1 MKKLCSRAGLAL
13 ALGLS
18 LVAGAWAQTPARIPL
33 ESFFAEPD
41 CRNMQLAPDG
51 KHVAFLTT
59 LGFGKVGIALMDLT
73 TGKYEALVSMHDE
86 NIKQF
91 LWKGSDYIVFGSDI
105 GGDGSFAWRA
115 IPIAPPK
122 PGGLRRV
129 VALSEAYRDRYN
141 ERANFM
147 NIIDPLLY
155 DPLHLLVYGRLESGS
170 NELGLYLVDVSN
182 GHRFRADNY
191 QPVSTDAYLAQVNTQ
206 DIVDNHGR
214 LRARTRIEGAKAMVE
229 IRPDPAGP
237 YLRVAEYPADHVG
250 WALQF
255 FAADDETLYLL
266 DTEKSDTST
275 LRSINIRTRQLS
287 PPIFNAPDGDI
298 DDMITSW
305 DRSTLYGVTY
315 ITDKHR
321 IHFFDAGQAKM
332 QQIIDATLPNT
343 YNHIVS
349 TSQDEKTLLI
359 LASSDRDPGTYY
371 VLDQAQRSMKVAG
384 RVLASINPAQ
394 MRPMEPISFIARDGL
409 AIHGYLTR
417 PAVADG
423 RRVPLIINPHGGP
436 YGIRDDWG
444 FNREVQFLASR
455 GYAVLQV
462 NYRGSGGY
470 GSKFEH
476 AGYHEWGGKMQ
487 DDLSDAVKW
496 AIDQGIADPA
506 RVAIYGASYGGYA
519 ALAGLVYTPELY
531 CCGANYVGPSDL
543 GLLVGL
549 GKIHNSDSA
558 NFFYSHLVGDDKNY
572 LEARSPVNFIERL
585 RVPLFNA
592 YGYNDPRIDFGH
604 WKRLETKLKHF
615 NKPYEIV
622 IEDNEGH
629 GFQNE
634 KNRLAY
640 YRRLEAFFDRYL
652 SPVPSGDVTIKD
664 ARNFDLQTKSRN

>member
-1 MKKLCSRAGLAL
+1 MKISSFHAVLAPVL
-13 ALGLS
+13 GLGLS
-18 LVAGAWAQTPARIPL
+18 AGLWAKTPSPIPL
-33 ESFFAEPD
+33 ESFFNEPD
-41 CRNMQLAPDG
+41 CRAMELSPDG
-51 KHVAFLTT
+51 KQAAFLTT
-59 LGFGKVGIALMDLT
+59 LGYGKVGVALLQIA
-73 TGKYEALVSMHDE
+73 TGKYEPLVSARDE
-86 NIKQF
+86 NIKGF
-91 LWKGSDYIVFGSDI
+91 LWKGNDYIIYHGDI
-105 GGDGSFAWRA
+105 GGDESPAWRS
-115 IPIAPPK
+115 IPIVPPK
-122 PGGLRRV
+122 PGAPRRV
-129 VALSEAYRDRYN
+129 VALSEAYLERYN

-147 NIIDPLLY
+147 QVIDPLPY
-155 DPLHLLVYGRLESGS
+155 DPLHVLAYGRRGTGS
-170 NELGLYLVDVSN
+170 STFGMFLVDVRD
-182 GHRFRADNY
+182 GRRTTVDNY
-191 QPVSTDAYLAQVNTQ
+191 RPVSTDAYLARINTQ
-206 DIVDNHGR
+206 DIADNHGR
-214 LRARTRIEGAKAMVE
+214 LRARTRIDGTKAILE
-229 IRPDPAGP
+229 IRPDPEGP
-237 YLRVAEYPADHVG
+237 YVQVADYPADHVA

-255 FAADDETLYLL
+255 FAADDETLYFL

-287 PPIFNAPDGDI
+287 PAIFHAPDGEI
-298 DDMITSW
+298 DELITSW

-315 ITDKHR
+315 ITDQRHT
-321 IHFFDAGQAKM
+321 HFFDDGQAKL
-332 QQIIDATLPNT
+332 QQMIDGALPNT
-343 YNHIVS
+343 CNNIVS
-349 TSQDEKTLLI
+349 TSQDEKIQLI
-359 LASSDRDPGTYY
+359 LASSDCDPGTYY
-371 VLDQAQRSMKVAG
+371 VLDRVQRSMKVAG
-384 RVLASINPAQ
+384 RVFASINPAQ
-394 MRPMEPISFIARDGL
+394 MRPMESISFTARDGL

-423 RRVPLIINPHGGP
+423 RRLPLIIHPHGGP

-470 GSKFEH
+470 GAKFER

-543 GLLVGL
+543 GILVGL

-558 NFFYSHLVGDDKNY
+558 NFFYSHMVGDDRSY

-592 YGYNDPRIDFGH
+592 YGYNDPRVDFRH
-604 WKRLETKLKHF
+604 WTRLEAKLKQF
-615 NKPYEIV
+615 NKPYEII

-640 YRRLEAFFDRYL
+640 YRRLEAFFERYL
-652 SPVPSGDVTIKD
+652 APVPMGQAGAQLPVLPAKSG
-664 ARNFDLQTKSRN
+664 N